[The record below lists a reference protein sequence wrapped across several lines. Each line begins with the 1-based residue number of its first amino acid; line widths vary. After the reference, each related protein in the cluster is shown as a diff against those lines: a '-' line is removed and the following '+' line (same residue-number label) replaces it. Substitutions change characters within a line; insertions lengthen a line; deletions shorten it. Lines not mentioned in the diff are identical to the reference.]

1 MNVER
6 GQHGAVHG
14 GHASHA
20 AGKGGKSS
28 AQAAAGDQPATGFMA
43 LLSAL
48 DDAMDCAGDA
58 LGVVGEEADTG
69 KATTDAHDD
78 AASHGQTAP
87 DANALSVALAAAVG
101 DATGLTNGQ
110 AQGATRGTAA
120 SGTALAVETDAATAR
135 RAQGARADDKAIDSA
150 RATAA
155 ATAGA
160 DITTA
165 ARPATDAVRGDLA
178 TVFEQLQNRLAAK
191 GERDDA
197 TQTRELSQARAAA
210 AAKTSAVAAAT
221 DSRVDRTDR
230 MASLAAALPSFK
242 QTVGADDAAAQA
254 VKGIDS
260 RKGEGASASRNDA
273 TTPWMQREFTPT
285 VQFDG
290 TVVGTDAS
298 PPAPEAQIADQVSY
312 WISQGIRNAEL
323 TVGGDGSDP
332 VQVSISLSGNE
343 AQVEFR
349 AEHADVREMLANSV
363 DHLREALR
371 GDGMLLAGVSVGS
384 SGADTSGQ
392 HDARS
397 GQQRGDASA
406 RTPQATGRV
415 EGAGPSVPTPRAT
428 SGTVDLFV

>member
-6 GQHGAVHG
+6 GQHNAVHG
-14 GHASHA
+14 GHANHA
-20 AGKGGKSS
+20 AGKGGKGA
-28 AQAAAGDQPATGFMA
+28 AQAAGDQPATGFMA

-69 KATTDAHDD
+69 RATSDAHDD
-78 AASHGQTAP
+78 AGAHGQAGP
-87 DANALSVALAAAVG
+87 DANAASVALAAAMG

-110 AQGATRGTAA
+110 PPGASRGTAA
-120 SGTALAVETDAATAR
+120 SGTELAVEADAATAR
-135 RAQGARADDKAIDSA
+135 RAQGARAEDKAIDSA

-155 ATAGA
+155 AMPDT
-160 DITTA
+160 TTA

-210 AAKTSAVAAAT
+210 AAKTSAVTAAT
-221 DSRVDRTDR
+221 ESRVDR

-260 RKGEGASASRNDA
+260 RKGDAASASRNDA

-290 TVVGTDAS
+290 TVVGTEAAQ
-298 PPAPEAQIADQVSY
+298 PAPEAQVADQVSY

-349 AEHADVREMLANSV
+349 AEHAGVREMLANSV

-371 GDGMLLAGVSVGS
+371 SDGMLLAGVSVGS
-384 SGADTSGQ
+384 SGGDTSGQ
-392 HDARS
+392 RDARS
-397 GQQRGDASA
+397 GQQRGDAA
-406 RTPQATGRV
+406 MRTQQATGRV
-415 EGAGPSVPTPRAT
+415 EGAAASVPTPRAPA
-428 SGTVDLFV
+428 GTVDLFV